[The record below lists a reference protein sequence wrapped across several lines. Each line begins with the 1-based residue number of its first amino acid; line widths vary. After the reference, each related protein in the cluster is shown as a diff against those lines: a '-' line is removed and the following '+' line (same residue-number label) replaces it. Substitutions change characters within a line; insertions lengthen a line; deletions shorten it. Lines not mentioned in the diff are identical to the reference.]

1 MSQLY
6 PFTDPVV
13 ALENPPKTIVAGRGC
28 FVTDSNGKTYLDA
41 VDTAAK
47 LMRFYQNARNKP
59 DKKRL
64 WRGMAIFMDRAIR
77 AQHSRASA
85 IVVPDLICRT
95 KIHSEPGAHTITPMP
110 IQEKARL
117 SSRKEEPG
125 NSTSLSEKQVPIRSE
140 LSSASL

>member
-28 FVTDSNGKTYLDA
+28 FVTDSNGKTYLEA

-59 DKKRL
+59 DKKKIVARD
-64 WRGMAIFMDRAIR
+64 GAY
-77 AQHSRASA
+77 HGSGHTSA
-85 IVVPDLICRT
+85 ALTGISYCHAGFDLPDQNILRT
-95 KIHSEPGAHTITPMP
+95 GRPHYYADADPEM
-110 IQEKARL
+110 RWM
-117 SSRKEEPG
+117 
-125 NSTSLSEKQVPIRSE
+125 RSE
-140 LSSASL
+140 MFGLPD